1 MKGVSLAIET
11 IIILILAVSVLT
23 VLLFFLR
30 SQVGPAQDTA
40 TLLREQT
47 SACSAYVGADP
58 ACTDATDATAKA
70 AAAYVFFPIN
80 LFVCMID
87 VLIYISFVLVACYVC
102 GIILPARLMLIK
114 RVECVGE
121 ISHKLPQ
128 DSL

>member
-58 ACTDATDATAKA
+58 ACTDATDATQESRTKLATACKGLYRQGGSYSACSGGSPTPECIKA
-70 AAAYVFFPIN
+70 
-80 LFVCMID
+80 CCR
-87 VLIYISFVLVACYVC
+87 SFC
-102 GIILPARLMLIK
+102 P
-114 RVECVGE
+114 
-121 ISHKLPQ
+121 P
-128 DSL
+128 